1 MLLEYNYLNNNQ
13 NIIPEYGETDNK
25 KIKTDLM
32 DLKVGKG

>member
-1 MLLEYNYLNNNQ
+1 MPLEYNCLNNDQ

-32 DLKVGKG
+32 DFKVGKG